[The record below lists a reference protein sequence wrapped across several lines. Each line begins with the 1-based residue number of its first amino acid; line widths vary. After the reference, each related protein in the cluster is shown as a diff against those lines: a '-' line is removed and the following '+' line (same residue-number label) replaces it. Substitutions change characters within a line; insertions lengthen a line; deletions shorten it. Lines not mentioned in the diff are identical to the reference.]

1 MIDEE
6 SRQEDNPQQPVS
18 NSTANDP
25 ENASENLDT
34 PADNARRQ
42 FEEIKEALIGVEPE
56 WLIPRVDFR
65 ALASEP

>member
-6 SRQEDNPQQPVS
+6 PRPEINPQQPS
-18 NSTANDP
+18 PNPTPNDP
-25 ENASENLDT
+25 ENATGNLDT
-34 PADNARRQ
+34 PVVRARMQ
-42 FEEIKEALIGVEPE
+42 FEQIKEALIGVEPE